1 MTPRRFADAEAGR
14 RAGAK
19 RLGVS
24 TCSRSDSGLH
34 SFHLMML
41 RECRQPS
48 FAALLLAGGMVSSEY
63 QEYPGGTISRVKSLI
78 VSVIEQSRRA
88 RAEKQGE
95 MSLFFSERWFGRRFR
110 CVCCL
115 LLCGRW

>member
-1 MTPRRFADAEAGR
+1 MTPRRFADAGAGR

-63 QEYPGGTISRVKSLI
+63 PAYPRGTILQLAA
-78 VSVIEQSRRA
+78 EQQLTAAYIPGAHQMKR
-88 RAEKQGE
+88 
-95 MSLFFSERWFGRRFR
+95 M
-110 CVCCL
+110 
-115 LLCGRW
+115 

>member
-1 MTPRRFADAEAGR
+1 MTPRRFADAGAGR

-41 RECRQPS
+41 RGCRQPS

-63 QEYPGGTISRVKSLI
+63 QEYPGGTISQVKSLN
-78 VSVIEQSRRA
+78 SSRAAQVGKRT
-88 RAEKQGE
+88 R
-95 MSLFFSERWFGRRFR
+95 
-110 CVCCL
+110 
-115 LLCGRW
+115 